1 MPRSPRCI
9 AVLLFVAASITFLQA
24 QQLGFTIWKGE
35 NLVGAITAIRKHPGA
50 NVTYAVSSYSE
61 LDFVLKQQV
70 RSTMALEYRA
80 GKPYSG
86 FTSLHLNGSLRDS
99 SSMRTVAGSMDCY
112 VYPKE
117 QFTFNGANAWST
129 ARMYFEEPVGQTSVF
144 VESVMRNCPL
154 IRTEDGV
161 YELNMPGKKTNIYR
175 YKNGV
180 LQAVEVDRVLIKLLF
195 KRA

>member
-1 MPRSPRCI
+1 M
-9 AVLLFVAASITFLQA
+9 LLFVAASITFLQA